1 VRDLLPRG
9 ALFERNTVSAEDLL
23 PWYKEKYPEQQFG
36 RIVLDQ
42 FKARLESHRKQVSEE
57 YAVAQ
62 HEEEYLAHDRKCY
75 PRKTH
80 NERGEP
86 VFDMSPAKPLL
97 QQDIKDEMHLH
108 YKTSKKIQLSRL
120 EYKPFKPRV
129 FQDRILQEIR
139 LSKYTHYLK
148 LIKCAKQISP
158 PKPKAS
164 PTPKAS
170 PKQSKMTWKRKK

>member
-1 VRDLLPRG
+1 MRDLLPRG

-23 PWYKEKYPEQQFG
+23 PWYKEKYPEQFG
-36 RIVLDQ
+36 SIVLDQ

-62 HEEEYLAHDRKCY
+62 HEEEYFAHDRKCY

-86 VFDMSPAKPLL
+86 VFDTSPAKPLL

-108 YKTSKKIQLSRL
+108 YKTSKRLQLSRL
-120 EYKPFKPRV
+120 EYKPFKPRI

-139 LSKYTHYLK
+139 LSKYIHYLK
-148 LIKCAKQISP
+148 RKRAKQIAP

-170 PKQSKMTWKRKK
+170 PKQNKTTGKRKK